1 MGEHG
6 FDFGNLED
14 DIAKANAAAEKD
26 DKDLDVAAKLM
37 KTMRL
42 NEGVT
47 NASYKGDV
55 ASVLTNASTAA
66 TGSLRSVT
74 SRIVGIDY
82 TEAKVA
88 VAKSKAEL
96 ATVQIESARKISNF
110 ENTRNKMNIS
120 PNWRLS

>member
-42 NEGVT
+42 NEGGT